1 MLYTSREF
9 KIIPFVEAWLRT
21 KARSQLNV
29 SSGEL
34 ELNGCFCFEGKM
46 LGLVL

>member
-1 MLYTSREF
+1 MYTSREF
-9 KIIPFVEAWLRT
+9 KIMPFVAAWLRT

-29 SSGEL
+29 SFGEL
-34 ELNGCFCFEGKM
+34 ELSGCFCFEEKM